1 MSQDTETPAE
11 PDYRVPGAVHEATRS
26 LLRLRT
32 DGDARRLA
40 EHLVHELGGRLVPVG
55 TDDPSV
61 IPVDV
66 SFGDGEPMLPAAPP
80 GSVARAVLERYLAP
94 FLLDARHVLQF
105 SGQNE
110 RLTESASTDL
120 LTGLANRRTVD
131 RALGRLSDDDTVIML
146 DLDHFKQVNDN
157 FGHTAG
163 DEVLRVFGSV
173 LRGTARSRD
182 ITGRFGG
189 EEFLVILGPGGDAD
203 AFLRRLH
210 TKWLTERPR
219 PVTFSAGI
227 VLSAGDP
234 DEAVNLADQALYQA
248 KDAGRDQ
255 WIWATA
261 RRPAGYRPPRDYLQ
275 TYLRDAVLGNRRPAV
290 RLTIDML
297 DRRVSR
303 EQIVVDL
310 LAAAQREV
318 GQRWYCDELTSA
330 DEHLASGVTAA
341 ALDMLM
347 GETSQPPDGSLTV
360 VTCAEG
366 DFHSLAAQM
375 FGELLREHRVGV
387 TVLGASTPAEVVA
400 EFLVRSGAGSLAIS
414 CSVPIFF
421 PGAVRLVDAA
431 HRQGIPVIAGGPAF
445 GHGPRRAERLGADA
459 WALTAADAAVI
470 LLGWRSEPPSVN
482 RDPTPVD
489 PVALRLTAQAEA
501 LGGAAFDGLA
511 ACFPPMAGYDET
523 RMARTRE
530 DLVFIVQFLAAA
542 LLAADQ
548 AVFGDF
554 LYWLQN
560 LLIQRGVP
568 PQALITGLEALRPVV
583 EAVDTGAALLLD
595 LGRQELLDGA
605 VLARGGDPP
614 DPPHAL
620 RARAVVLRRHTG
632 HSPGLK
638 ARFAGPVAIASP

>member
-11 PDYRVPGAVHEATRS
+11 PHNQVPGAVLEATRS
-26 LLRLRT
+26 LLRLHT
-32 DGDARRLA
+32 GGDARRVA
-40 EHLVHELGGRLVPVG
+40 EHLVRELGGQLVPAG

-66 SFGDGEPMLPAAPP
+66 SFGDGEPLLAAAPP
-80 GSVARAVLERYLAP
+80 GSAARALLERHLAP
-94 FLLDARHVLQF
+94 FLLDARQVLQL
-105 SGQNE
+105 SGRNE
-110 RLTESASTDL
+110 RLAESASTDL
-120 LTGLANRRTVD
+120 LTGLPNRRMLD
-131 RALGRLSDDDTVIML
+131 RALGRLSPDDTVIML

-157 FGHTAG
+157 FGHAAG

-173 LRGTARSRD
+173 LRGTVRGRE
-182 ITGRFGG
+182 TVGRFGG
-189 EEFLVILGPGGDAD
+189 EEFLVVLAPGGDAE
-203 AFLRRLH
+203 AFLQRLRAE
-210 TKWLTERPR
+210 WLTERPR

-234 DEAVNLADQALYQA
+234 DETVALADQALYQA
-248 KDAGRDQ
+248 KEAGRDR
-255 WIWATA
+255 WIWSTG
-261 RRPAGYRPPRDYLQ
+261 RRPASYRPPGDYLQ
-275 TYLRDAVLGNRRPAV
+275 TYLRDAVLGNRRAAV
-290 RLTIDML
+290 RLTLDLL

-318 GQRWYCDELTSA
+318 GQRWYCNELTPA

-341 ALDMLM
+341 ALDTLM
-347 GETSQPPDGSLTV
+347 GETSQSPDGSLTV

-366 DFHSLAAQM
+366 DFHSVAAQM
-375 FGELLREHRVGV
+375 FGELLREHGVGA

-400 EFLVRSGAGSLAIS
+400 EFLVRSGADSLAIS

-421 PGAVRLVDAA
+421 PGTVRLVDAA
-431 HRQGIPVIAGGPAF
+431 HRQGIPVIVGGPAF
-445 GHGPRRAERLGADA
+445 GHGPRRAERLGADG
-459 WALTAADAAVI
+459 WALTAADAAAI

-489 PVALRLTAQAEA
+489 PVARRLTAQAEA

-511 ACFPPMAGYDET
+511 ARFPPMAGYDE
-523 RMARTRE
+523 RQMASTRE
-530 DLVFIVQFLAAA
+530 DLVFIVQFLAAT

-548 AVFGDF
+548 AIFGGF

-560 LLIQRGVP
+560 LLAQRGVP
-568 PQALITGLEALRPVV
+568 PQALIAGLEALRPVI

-595 LGRQELLDGA
+595 LGRQELLDGP
-605 VLARGGDPP
+605 R
-614 DPPHAL
+614 
-620 RARAVVLRRHTG
+620 
-632 HSPGLK
+632 
-638 ARFAGPVAIASP
+638 

>member
-11 PDYRVPGAVHEATRS
+11 PHYQVPGAVHEATRS

-32 DGDARRLA
+32 GGDARRVA
-40 EHLVHELGGRLVPVG
+40 EHLVRELGGQLVPAG
-55 TDDPSV
+55 TDDLSV

-66 SFGDGEPMLPAAPP
+66 SFGDGEPLLAAAAP
-80 GSVARAVLERYLAP
+80 GSAARALLERHLAP
-94 FLLDARHVLQF
+94 FLLDARQVLQL
-105 SGQNE
+105 SGRNE
-110 RLTESASTDL
+110 RLAESASTDL
-120 LTGLANRRTVD
+120 LTGLANRRMLD
-131 RALGRLSDDDTVIML
+131 RALGRLSADDTVIML
-146 DLDHFKQVNDN
+146 DLDHFKQVNDK
-157 FGHTAG
+157 FGHAAG

-173 LRGTARSRD
+173 LRGTVRGRE
-182 ITGRFGG
+182 TVGRFGG
-189 EEFLVILGPGGDAD
+189 EEFLVLLAPGGDAE
-203 AFLRRLH
+203 AFLQRLRAE
-210 TKWLTERPR
+210 WLAERPR

-234 DEAVNLADQALYQA
+234 DETVSLADQALYQA
-248 KDAGRDQ
+248 KEAGRDR
-255 WIWATA
+255 WIWATG
-261 RRPAGYRPPRDYLQ
+261 RRPASYRPPGDYLQ
-275 TYLRDAVLGNRRPAV
+275 AYLRDAILGKRRAAI
-290 RLTIDML
+290 RLTLDLL

-318 GQRWYCDELTSA
+318 GQRWYCNELTPA

-341 ALDMLM
+341 ALDTLM

-375 FGELLREHRVGV
+375 FGELLREHGVGV

-421 PGAVRLVDAA
+421 PGTVRLVDAA

-445 GHGPRRAERLGADA
+445 GHGPGRADRLGADA
-459 WALTAADAAVI
+459 WALTAADAAAI
-470 LLGWRSEPPSVN
+470 LLGWRSEPPTVN

-489 PVALRLTAQAEA
+489 PVAVRLTAQAEA

-511 ACFPPMAGYDET
+511 ARFPAMAGYDER

-530 DLVFIVQFLAAA
+530 DLVFIVRFLAAT

-548 AVFGDF
+548 AIFGGF

-560 LLIQRGVP
+560 LLVQRGVP
-568 PQALITGLEALRPVV
+568 PQALIAGLEALRPVV

-595 LGRQELLDGA
+595 VGRQELLDGFS
-605 VLARGGDPP
+605 RSS
-614 DPPHAL
+614 
-620 RARAVVLRRHTG
+620 R
-632 HSPGLK
+632 
-638 ARFAGPVAIASP
+638 